1 MAQRLYVISG
11 PTAGGKTAAAIEVC
25 KALDGEVVSADSM
38 QVYRGFRVL
47 AAKPSEEEMQ
57 GIRHHLLDR
66 VDPSEKYNA
75 SRFREDADKAIEDIQ
90 KRGRLPIVCGGTGLY
105 IDALTRGMKMSEEA
119 DEALRLKLKKRAE
132 EPDGPEALHKEL
144 EKVDPAS
151 AAKYPPGDVRR
162 VIRSLEIYALTGKTR
177 GEQESE
183 DACLPDRYDAAVYA
197 LFWERKELY
206 RRIDLRVDQMVRQ
219 GLIEE
224 VEHLMHSPVAVQETA
239 AQAIGF
245 KEIQAALLNRTTMR
259 EAIDKVKIN
268 THHLAKRQETWLR
281 RDKRTV
287 WIDASRDPG
296 KQILKLIMEDRAL

>member
-57 GIRHHLLDR
+57 GVRHHLLDR

-132 EPDGPEALHKEL
+132 EPDGPKALHKEL

-162 VIRSLEIYALTGKTR
+162 VIRSLEIYAMTGKTR

-183 DACLPDRYDAAVYA
+183 DACLPDRYDAAV
-197 LFWERKELY
+197 
-206 RRIDLRVDQMVRQ
+206 
-219 GLIEE
+219 
-224 VEHLMHSPVAVQETA
+224 
-239 AQAIGF
+239 
-245 KEIQAALLNRTTMR
+245 
-259 EAIDKVKIN
+259 
-268 THHLAKRQETWLR
+268 
-281 RDKRTV
+281 
-287 WIDASRDPG
+287 
-296 KQILKLIMEDRAL
+296 